1 MLCDIINLVLG
12 SCSVNMDQ
20 AGILNFVESVVE
32 HRRCPTHDSW
42 TLAREGVFRLHIE
55 YHRLGSLGPTERGL
69 EFLLLRHLEGG
80 MIAIHR
86 SFTFRWKTDG
96 TFFIDQTQCSK
107 EEMLDH
113 LKTLFDNEPGLERE
127 EINDQK

>member
-1 MLCDIINLVLG
+1 MNQEGVLK
-12 SCSVNMDQ
+12 
-20 AGILNFVESVVE
+20 FVESVLE

-42 TLAREGVFRLHIE
+42 TLDRPGVFRLHVE

-69 EFLLLRHLEGG
+69 EFLLLRHLDGG

-86 SFTFRWKTDG
+86 SFVLRWKTNGD
-96 TFFIDQTQCSK
+96 FFIDRTQCSK
-107 EEMLDH
+107 EEMLGH
-113 LKTLFDNEPGLERE
+113 LNTLFDDEPGLERE